1 MVSFIGFVTVAT
13 FLTGGGPYGIVT
25 ASIDTEPVQELRSL
39 QDKAMSF
46 APIEFPACSFESAYQ
61 NSESKRTYVP
71 LSEYYGCISSFRLDQ
86 ENATQYLESL
96 INITRDY
103 YVFGDIA
110 VDSLESV
117 PTTTM
122 VSSSVIEYPL
132 RGNTRAN
139 EVTDSRVLTPRSCVC
154 NFFVYNIIQQFDFP
168 IYNGTREGR
177 VDLMEEMGALVAE
190 VKSEGAK
197 LDLFLRV
204 NEIYSKLLDAHVI
217 INQDIYTAEML
228 ENNVVNLVPSD
239 KARLH
244 VAYPTDDGEFM
255 LMADIADKNNQ
266 AETKQIQTIDGMEPM
281 DFFTET
287 SSTSP
292 FNSPYKV
299 S

>member
-13 FLTGGGPYGIVT
+13 FLTGGGPYGVVT

-61 NSESKRTYVP
+61 NSESNRTYVP
-71 LSEYYGCISSFRLDQ
+71 LSEYYSCISSFRLDQ

-96 INITRDY
+96 INVTRDY

-110 VDSLESV
+110 VDSLDSV

-154 NFFVYNIIQQFDFP
+154 NFS
-168 IYNGTREGR
+168 R
-177 VDLMEEMGALVAE
+177 
-190 VKSEGAK
+190 
-197 LDLFLRV
+197 
-204 NEIYSKLLDAHVI
+204 
-217 INQDIYTAEML
+217 
-228 ENNVVNLVPSD
+228 
-239 KARLH
+239 
-244 VAYPTDDGEFM
+244 
-255 LMADIADKNNQ
+255 
-266 AETKQIQTIDGMEPM
+266 
-281 DFFTET
+281 
-287 SSTSP
+287 
-292 FNSPYKV
+292 
-299 S
+299 